1 MSFADTQIAC
11 DIGGFVTMPTRHVI
25 DASQGHRIWV
35 AEISERC
42 IHISLLNKI
51 L

>member
-35 AEISERC
+35 AEISVRC
-42 IHISLLNKI
+42 IHISVLNKI